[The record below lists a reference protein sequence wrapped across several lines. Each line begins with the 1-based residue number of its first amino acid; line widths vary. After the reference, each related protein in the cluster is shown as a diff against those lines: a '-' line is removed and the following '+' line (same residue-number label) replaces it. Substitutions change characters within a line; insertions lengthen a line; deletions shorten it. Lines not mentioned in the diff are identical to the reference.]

1 MDGINLKPTV
11 ASTEFNYEEVKTKL
25 LKYFFELFDAQ
36 KIPQVEDVEA
46 IHKLAIANK
55 SFDLVSIALSLLG
68 LVYQKSGK
76 QSYYKTLLT
85 LGDAKVLASSSNSN
99 CALKINLWAQAHIEY
114 CEKDYSGALETLKAA
129 QMTHCDFSVE
139 LNERIEVSKHK
150 ARLQL
155 EKEQIL
161 AAPSFSPKNT
171 DKDPLLALLKV
182 GRTIAIETNIDELLK
197 TVANEIKVALNAD
210 RCTVFLLDKERNEL
224 WSKVALGVGLQEIR
238 FPAGLGIAGH
248 VAKTGATVNI
258 SDAYSDERFNREIDA
273 QTGYKTNNILCMAIM
288 NMAHEIVG
296 VFQVLNKKDGSFTQK
311 DEDVLLAIGSTA
323 AIALDNASLF
333 DKQQKLIAEQK
344 ELFAEF
350 IDTLAASID
359 ARDKITAGHSQRVTR
374 YTELICNALNLPKP
388 EIEIIRQASL
398 LHDIGK
404 LGIRDS
410 VLQKDG
416 KLTDEEYGHIKEHAQ
431 VTHTIL
437 SKVYSSED
445 FKEVAE
451 IASSHHE
458 KWDGSGYFRGFSGE
472 DIPLGGRILAVSD
485 VFDAITS
492 TRHYRSRMKIE
503 DAIKILLE
511 GSNKHFDKNI
521 VDTFLGI
528 SADKIIDVFVT
539 ESDLNPSDIDRAI
552 LSRYKLRDIFTLRTQ
567 ETEIAPQADEAK
579 FIEAFLRYYEERI

>member
-1 MDGINLKPTV
+1 MEFNLKPLTTP
-11 ASTEFNYEEVKTKL
+11 TEFDYEKAKNTL
-25 LKYFFELFDAQ
+25 IKYFFELFDSQ
-36 KIPQVEDVEA
+36 KFPPTEDVEA

-76 QSYYKTLLT
+76 QNYYKTLLT
-85 LGDAKVLASSSNSN
+85 LGDAKFLAGSVNSKL
-99 CALKINLWAQAHIEY
+99 ALKINLWAQGYIEY
-114 CEKDYSGALETLKAA
+114 YERDYENALETLKLA
-129 QMTHCDFSVE
+129 QMTQCGCSPEV
-139 LNERIEVSKHK
+139 NERIEITKHK
-150 ARLQL
+150 VKLHL

-161 AAPSFSPKNT
+161 SAPSFSPKST
-171 DKDPLLALLKV
+171 SDDPLLALLKV

-197 TVANEIKVALNAD
+197 TVAHEIRMALNAD
-210 RCTVFLLDKERNEL
+210 RCTVFLLDEEKNEL
-224 WSKVALGVGLQEIR
+224 WSKVALGMDLKEIR
-238 FPAGLGIAGH
+238 FPANLGIAGH
-248 VAKTGATVNI
+248 VASTGATVNI
-258 SDAYSDERFNREIDA
+258 SDAYSDERFNKEIDA
-273 QTGYKTNNILCMAIM
+273 QTGYKTTNILCMPIM
-288 NMAHEIVG
+288 NMAHQIVG
-296 VFQVLNKKDGSFTQK
+296 VFQVLNKKNGNFTQK
-311 DEDVLLAIGSTA
+311 DEDVLLAIGSSA
-323 AIALDNASLF
+323 SIALDNAALF

-344 ELFAEF
+344 ELFAGF

-374 YTELICNALNLPKP
+374 YVELICDALNLPKH

-437 SKVYSSED
+437 SKVYSSEG

-458 KWDGSGYFRGFSGE
+458 KWDGSGYFRGAAGE
-472 DIPLGGRILAVSD
+472 NIPLGGRILSVCD

-503 DAIKILLE
+503 DAIRVLIE
-511 GSNKHFDKNI
+511 NSNKHFDKWL
-521 VDTFLGI
+521 VDVFLGI
-528 SADKIIDVFVT
+528 STDKIIKVFLT
-539 ESDLNPSDIDRAI
+539 DSELSLCDADKAI
-552 LSRYKLRDIFTLRTQ
+552 LSRYRLQDIFTLRTLDS
-567 ETEIAPQADEAK
+567 EITIAQDEAR
-579 FIEAFLRYYEERI
+579 FMETFLRYYEERI

>member
-1 MDGINLKPTV
+1 LKHLA
-11 ASTEFNYEEVKTKL
+11 ASTEFNHEEVRKTLVKC
-25 LKYFFELFDAQ
+25 FFELFDAQ
-36 KIPQVEDVEA
+36 KVPPVEDIEA
-46 IHKLAIANK
+46 IHKAAIANRN
-55 SFDLVSIALSLLG
+55 FELVSIALSLLG

-76 QSYYKTLLT
+76 QNYYKTLLT
-85 LGDAKVLASSSNSN
+85 LGDAKFLAGSANSN
-99 CALKINLWAQAHIEY
+99 CALKINLWAQSYVEY
-114 CEKDYSGALETLKAA
+114 CERDYENALETLKIA
-129 QMTHCDFSVE
+129 QMTQCSAVPE

-150 ARLQL
+150 VKLQL
-155 EKEQIL
+155 DKEQIL
-161 AAPSFSPKNT
+161 SAPSFTPKNT
-171 DKDPLLALLKV
+171 SEDPLLALLKV

-197 TVANEIKVALNAD
+197 TVAHEIKLALNAD
-210 RCTVFLLDKERNEL
+210 RCTVFLLDTKKNEL
-224 WSKVALGVGLQEIR
+224 WSKVALGVDLQEIR
-238 FPAGLGIAGH
+238 FPANLGIAGY

-258 SDAYSDERFNREIDA
+258 ADAYSDERFNKEIDA
-273 QTGYKTNNILCMAIM
+273 QTGYKTHNILCMPIM

-296 VFQVLNKKDGSFTQK
+296 VFQVLNKKDGEFTQK
-311 DEDVLLAIGSTA
+311 DEDVLLAIGSA
-323 AIALDNASLF
+323 AGIALDNASLF

-344 ELFAEF
+344 ELFAGF

-374 YTELICNALNLPKP
+374 YVELICSELNLPKN

-416 KLTDEEYGHIKEHAQ
+416 RLTDEEYGHIKEHAQ

-458 KWDGSGYFRGFSGE
+458 KWDGSGYFRGFAG
-472 DIPLGGRILAVSD
+472 DNIPLGGRILAVCD

-503 DAIKILLE
+503 NAISILIE
-511 GSNKHFDKNI
+511 DSEKHFDKKI
-521 VDTFLGI
+521 VDVFLGI
-528 SADKIIDVFVT
+528 STDKIIDVFLT
-539 ESDLNPSDIDRAI
+539 DSELSLSGTDRDILA
-552 LSRYKLRDIFTLRTQ
+552 RYKLNDIFTLRTLDA
-567 ETEIAPQADEAK
+567 EITVQADETR
-579 FIEAFLRYYEERI
+579 FLETFLRYYEERI